1 MLLKMPVEG
10 GRSVYVNVDNLMVVA
25 VKEVSE
31 NSIRVVFHF
40 SNEKSFQYT
49 LPMSLS
55 EFEEALSLA
64 TSIYDVSKKEFVSA
78 PELQAPLYP
87 PFLPQPET
95 MDFSFLAEEPMT
107 ETERLSLKRK
117 KPKKAS
123 NPKLCFLQIR
133 KKRLK
138 PNKIFGRKEGGM
150 KSAGVICRD

>member
-64 TSIYDVSKKEFVSA
+64 TSIYDVSQKEFISA
-78 PELQAPLYP
+78 PELQPSLYP
-87 PFLPQPET
+87 PFLPQPEAV
-95 MDFSFLAEEPMT
+95 DFSFFAEEPMT
-107 ETERLSLKRK
+107 DVGTSEPEASETTEETEQ
-117 KPKKAS
+117 PEVMFPTDVTETPQA
-123 NPKLCFLQIR
+123 
-133 KKRLK
+133 
-138 PNKIFGRKEGGM
+138 
-150 KSAGVICRD
+150 

>member
-10 GRSVYVNVDNLMVVA
+10 GRSVYVNVDNLMVIA

-64 TSIYDVSKKEFVSA
+64 TSVYDVSKKEFIAA
-78 PELQAPLYP
+78 PELQPTLYP

-107 ETERLSLKRK
+107 EVETTE
-117 KPKKAS
+117 PEAETNEGEQPEVMFPT
-123 NPKLCFLQIR
+123 NPEETPQ
-133 KKRLK
+133 
-138 PNKIFGRKEGGM
+138 
-150 KSAGVICRD
+150 A

>member
-64 TSIYDVSKKEFVSA
+64 TSIYDVSTKEFIST
-78 PELQAPLYP
+78 PELQPSLYP
-87 PFLPQPET
+87 PFLPQPEAT
-95 MDFSFLAEEPMT
+95 LDFSFFAEEPIT
-107 ETERLSLKRK
+107 EAETSEPEVGETKEETEQ
-117 KPKKAS
+117 PEVMFPTDVQETPQA
-123 NPKLCFLQIR
+123 
-133 KKRLK
+133 
-138 PNKIFGRKEGGM
+138 
-150 KSAGVICRD
+150 

>member
-49 LPMSLS
+49 LPMSLA

-87 PFLPQPET
+87 TFLPQPET

-107 ETERLSLKRK
+107 ETETTE
-117 KPKKAS
+117 PEAEETEEGEQPEVMFPT
-123 NPKLCFLQIR
+123 NPQET
-133 KKRLK
+133 
-138 PNKIFGRKEGGM
+138 PQ
-150 KSAGVICRD
+150 A

>member
-64 TSIYDVSKKEFVSA
+64 TSIYDVSKKEFVAA
-78 PELQAPLYP
+78 PELQPSLYP
-87 PFLPQPET
+87 PFLPQPEAV
-95 MDFSFLAEEPMT
+95 DFSFLVTEEPMT
-107 ETERLSLKRK
+107 EAETAEPEAEETGEDEQTEVMF
-117 KPKKAS
+117 PT
-123 NPKLCFLQIR
+123 NPQET
-133 KKRLK
+133 
-138 PNKIFGRKEGGM
+138 PQ
-150 KSAGVICRD
+150 A